1 VCVTYRSDSPQSL
14 QFTTNMDFAE
24 QVKSSVDIV
33 KTISEY
39 VRLKRTGSTG
49 RYLGL
54 CPFHTEKTPSFNVNA
69 SMQRYKCFG
78 CNLGGDV
85 LQFVMEIERISFF
98 EALKLVAERNGI
110 AVPKR
115 DYSDPDS
122 KLRGALMEMHEIAA
136 RVFQSNLNGPAG
148 AEARQ
153 YLAGRNVPAEQIAE
167 FGLGLS
173 DPSGNQLARQF
184 ESRFTPEQLEQS
196 SLVAKRQEG
205 SGFYDYFRGRL
216 MFPIHNPSGKVIGF
230 GGRALRPDDQ
240 PKYLNSRE
248 TPLYR
253 KSYVLYN
260 LHRAKDAIRKQDYA
274 VLVEGYMDVIGVFSA
289 GVHNVVASCGT
300 ALTNTQ
306 VRVLKGHSER
316 IVVNFDPD
324 TAGANAAQK
333 SIQMLLDEGLH
344 VRVLELA
351 GDLDPDEFVK
361 ASGAEAYRTRLEQ
374 APAYFHWLADRARGK
389 FDMRTVEGRMQAFKF
404 VEPAIHGIADRLER
418 FAVAND
424 VASYLGVDEKLVREH
439 FSKGVKERSNIQ
451 RRPEAPPRERL
462 LLHAL
467 LASEAARSLTIP
479 ELRDLAAVDRF
490 VARNVFK
497 ALFAMHS
504 DGAPFRFADLEGRL
518 SDADRD
524 LLSSIVFADEIL
536 EEEKAAEQALS
547 CLRSLKSQ
555 DPRSDAAALRARI
568 KAAEREGNLQ
578 EAMRLAEEVVA
589 LDQKTRSAS
598 GSVR

>member
-1 VCVTYRSDSPQSL
+1 
-14 QFTTNMDFAE
+14 MDFAE

-33 KTISEY
+33 KTIGEY
-39 VRLKRTGSTG
+39 VRLKRSGSTG

-85 LQFVMEIERISFF
+85 LQFVMEIERVSFF

-110 AVPKR
+110 ALPKR

-122 KLRGALMEMHEIAA
+122 KLRGVLMEMHEIAA
-136 RVFQSNLNGPAG
+136 RLFQTNLNGPAG
-148 AEARQ
+148 AQARQ
-153 YLAGRNVPAEQIAE
+153 YLEERNVTPEQIAE

-173 DPSGNQLARQF
+173 DPSGNQLVRQF
-184 ESRFTPEQLEQS
+184 ESRLTPEQLEPS
-196 SLVAKRQEG
+196 GLVAKRQEG
-205 SGFYDYFRGRL
+205 AGFYDRFRGRL
-216 MFPIHNPSGKVIGF
+216 MFPIHNESGKVIGF
-230 GGRALRPDDQ
+230 GGRALRPGDE
-240 PKYLNSRE
+240 PKYLNSPE

-260 LHRAKDAIRKQDYA
+260 LHRAKDAIRKSDYS
-274 VLVEGYMDVIGVFSA
+274 VVVEGYMDVLGVFSA

-300 ALTNTQ
+300 SLTNTQ
-306 VRVLKGHSER
+306 VRALKRHSES

-324 TAGANAAQK
+324 TAGANATEK
-333 SIQMLLDEGLH
+333 SIQLLLDENLR
-344 VRVLELA
+344 VRVLELG

-361 ASGAEAYRTRLEQ
+361 ASGAEAYRARLEK

-389 FDMRTVEGRMQAFKF
+389 FDMRTVEGRLQGFKF
-404 VEPAIHGIADRLER
+404 IAPAIQRIADRLER

-424 VASYLGVDEKLVREH
+424 VADYLGVDEKLVREH
-439 FSKGVKERSNIQ
+439 FSQGVKEPGPIH
-451 RRPEAPPRERL
+451 RRPEVPPIERL
-462 LLHAL
+462 LLHSL
-467 LASEAARSLTIP
+467 LASEDARSRAIP
-479 ELRDLAAVDRF
+479 ELRDLPAVDRF
-490 VARNVFK
+490 VARNVFR

-536 EEEKAAEQALS
+536 EEEKAAEQAMA

-555 DPRSDAAALRARI
+555 DPRSEAAALRARI
-568 KAAEREGNLQ
+568 KTAEREGNLQ
-578 EAMRLAEEVVA
+578 EAMRLAQE
-589 LDQKTRSAS
+589 LDQKSRSAS
-598 GSVR
+598 TTTR

>member
-1 VCVTYRSDSPQSL
+1 
-14 QFTTNMDFAE
+14 MDFAE

-33 KTISEY
+33 KTIGEY
-39 VRLKRTGSTG
+39 VRLKKAGGSPRHT
-49 RYLGL
+49 GL
-54 CPFHTEKTPSFNVNA
+54 CPFHTEKTPSFSVH
-69 SMQRYKCFG
+69 STHQFYKCFG
-78 CNLGGDV
+78 CDASGDV
-85 LQFVMEIERISFF
+85 FKFIMEIERISFF

-110 AVPKR
+110 AMPKR

-136 RVFQSNLNGPAG
+136 RVFQGNLNGPAG
-148 AEARQ
+148 AQARQ
-153 YLAGRNVPAEQIAE
+153 YLAGRNVTPEQIAE

-173 DPSGNQLARQF
+173 DASGNQLVRQL
-184 ESRFTPEQLEQS
+184 ESRVAPEHLEQS
-196 SLVAKRQEG
+196 GLVLKRQEG
-205 SGFYDYFRGRL
+205 TGSYDRFRGRL
-216 MFPIHNPSGKVIGF
+216 MFPIHNESGKVIGF
-230 GGRALRPDDQ
+230 GGRALRPGDE
-240 PKYLNSRE
+240 PKYLNSPE

-260 LHRAKDAIRKQDYA
+260 LHRAKDAVRKSDYA
-274 VLVEGYMDVIGVFSA
+274 VLVEGYMDVIAVFSA

-306 VRVLKGHSER
+306 VRALKRHSES

-324 TAGANAAQK
+324 TAGANAAER
-333 SIQMLLDEGLH
+333 SIQMLLDEGLR
-344 VRVLELA
+344 VRVLEL
-351 GDLDPDEFVK
+351 GGSLDPDEYVK
-361 ASGAEAYRTRLEQ
+361 ASGAEAYRARLEK

-389 FDMRTVEGRMQAFKF
+389 FDMRTVEGRMQVFKF
-404 VEPAIHGIADRLER
+404 ITPAIQRVSDRLER

-424 VASYLGVDEKLVREH
+424 VADYLGVDGKLVREH
-439 FSKGVKERSNIQ
+439 FSQGVTERSNIQ
-451 RRPEAPPRERL
+451 RRPEAPPNERL
-462 LLHAL
+462 LLHSL
-467 LASEAARSLTIP
+467 LASEAARSLAIP
-479 ELRDLAAVDRF
+479 ELLDLPVVDRF

-524 LLSSIVFADEIL
+524 LLSSVVFADEIL
-536 EEEKAAEQALS
+536 EEEKAVEQALA

-555 DPRSDAAALRARI
+555 DPRSEAAALRARI

-578 EAMRLAEEVVA
+578 EAMRLAQE
-589 LDQKTRSAS
+589 LDQKSRSSIGTA
-598 GSVR
+598 R

>member
-1 VCVTYRSDSPQSL
+1 
-14 QFTTNMDFAE
+14 MDFAE

-33 KTISEY
+33 KTISQY
-39 VRLKRTGSTG
+39 VQLKKAGGSP
-49 RYLGL
+49 RYTGL
-54 CPFHTEKTPSFNVNA
+54 CPFHTEKTPSFSVH
-69 SMQRYKCFG
+69 STLQFYKCFG
-78 CNLGGDV
+78 CLASGDV
-85 LQFVMEIERISFF
+85 FKFVMEIERVSFF
-98 EALKLVAERNGI
+98 EALKMVAERNGI
-110 AVPKR
+110 EMPKR

-148 AEARQ
+148 AQARQ
-153 YLAGRNVPAEQIAE
+153 YLAGRNVTPEHIAE
-167 FGLGLS
+167 FSLGLS
-173 DPSGNQLARQF
+173 DPSGNQLVRQF
-184 ESRFTPEQLEQS
+184 ESSRFAPEQLEQS
-196 SLVAKRQEG
+196 GLVIKRQEG
-205 SGFYDYFRGRL
+205 TGFYDRFRGRL
-216 MFPIHNPSGKVIGF
+216 MFPIHNASGKVIGF
-230 GGRALRPDDQ
+230 GGRALRPGDE
-240 PKYLNSRE
+240 PKYMNSPE

-260 LHRAKDAIRKQDYA
+260 LHRAKDAIRKSDYA
-274 VLVEGYMDVIGVFSA
+274 VLVEGYMDVIGVYSA

-300 ALTNTQ
+300 SLTNTQ
-306 VRVLKGHSER
+306 VRVLKGHSES

-324 TAGANAAQK
+324 TAGADAAQK
-333 SIQMLLDEGLH
+333 SIKMLLDEGLR
-344 VRVLELA
+344 VRMLDLG
-351 GDLDPDEFVK
+351 GDLDPDEYVK
-361 ASGAEAYRTRLEQ
+361 TSGAEAYRQRLEK

-389 FDMRTVEGRMQAFKF
+389 FDMRTVEGRLEGFKF
-404 VEPAIHGIADRLER
+404 IAPAIQRIADRLER

-424 VASYLGVDEKLVREH
+424 VADYLGVDEKLVRQH
-439 FSKGVKERSNIQ
+439 FSQGVKEPGPIH
-451 RRPEAPPRERL
+451 RRAEVPPIERL
-462 LLHAL
+462 LLHSL
-467 LASEAARSLTIP
+467 LASEAARSLAMP

-524 LLSSIVFADEIL
+524 LLSSVVFADEIL

-555 DPRSDAAALRARI
+555 DPRSEAAALRARI
-568 KAAEREGNLQ
+568 KAAEREGNHQ

-589 LDQKTRSAS
+589 LDQKSRSAS
-598 GSVR
+598 GTPR

>member
-1 VCVTYRSDSPQSL
+1 
-14 QFTTNMDFAE
+14 MDFAE

-33 KTISEY
+33 KTIGEY
-39 VRLKRTGSTG
+39 VRLKKAGGSP
-49 RYLGL
+49 RYTGL
-54 CPFHTEKTPSFNVNA
+54 CPFHTEKTPSFSVH
-69 SMQRYKCFG
+69 SGHQFYKCFG
-78 CNLGGDV
+78 CQVSGDV
-85 LQFVMEIERISFF
+85 FKFIMEIERISFF

-122 KLRGALMEMHEIAA
+122 KLRGALLEMHETAA
-136 RVFQSNLNGPAG
+136 REFQSNLNGSAG
-148 AEARQ
+148 AAARQ
-153 YLAGRNVPAEQIAE
+153 YLAGRNVPPDQIAE

-173 DPSGNQLARQF
+173 DPSGNQLVRQF
-184 ESRFTPEQLEQS
+184 ESFRFAPEHLEQS
-196 SLVAKRQEG
+196 GLVAKRQEG
-205 SGFYDYFRGRL
+205 TGFYDRFRGRL
-216 MFPIHNPSGKVIGF
+216 MFPIHNESGKVIGF
-230 GGRALRPDDQ
+230 GGRALRPGDE
-240 PKYLNSRE
+240 PKYLNSPE

-260 LHRAKDAIRKQDYA
+260 LHRAKDAVRKSDYS
-274 VLVEGYMDVIGVFSA
+274 VLVEGYMDVIGVYSA

-324 TAGANAAQK
+324 TAGANAAEK

-361 ASGAEAYRTRLEQ
+361 ASGAEAYRARLEQ

-389 FDMRTVEGRMQAFKF
+389 FNMRTVEGRMQAFKF
-404 VEPAIHGIADRLER
+404 IEPAIQRIADRLER

-424 VASYLGVDEKLVREH
+424 VANYLGVDEKLVREH
-439 FSKGVKERSNIQ
+439 FSRGVKEPGPVH
-451 RRPEAPPRERL
+451 RRAEAPPLERL
-462 LLHAL
+462 LLHSL
-467 LASEAARSLTIP
+467 LASEAARSLAIP

-490 VARNVFK
+490 VTRNVFK

-536 EEEKAAEQALS
+536 EEEMAAEQALS

-589 LDQKTRSAS
+589 LDQKSRSAS